1 MTTADRPVFIS
12 YAREDEDLAR
22 SLRDR
27 LSHAGISCFMDTGAI
42 NAGDEWRRILTTA
55 LDSASLVVVIC
66 TGRSVSSVEV
76 TFEWSYALALGVPV
90 VPVLYE
96 TGLNLPGGLAPLDR
110 LSFVDTAHRPWDR
123 LISRAADVVNT
134 GRLTLGQLRRLGIE
148 RVTTGRTNIARQG
161 VCDLLD
167 RTLPD
172 TDMLVVGRSL
182 ESWAREFKAVQDCIN
197 RKRVRA
203 RFALVAPDTAA
214 ADWLVPADYAH
225 LDVVAAIEKFR
236 KISVLPAGGGTF
248 ELYFLPNAPTFSFVH
263 LHDTRGAYGLLEFG
277 AGLSFDERFA
287 MDLRSGDGDG
297 ILASV
302 FKVHD
307 AMLSSRRPALPVT
320 AAS

>member
-1 MTTADRPVFIS
+1 MATADRQIFIS
-12 YAREDEDLAR
+12 YAREDEDFAR

-27 LSHAGISCFMDTGAI
+27 LSHAGIKCFLDTGAI
-42 NAGDEWRRILTTA
+42 NAGDEWRRIVTTA
-55 LDSASLVVVIC
+55 LDAAPMMLVIC
-66 TGRSVSSVEV
+66 TSRSLSSLEV
-76 TFEWSYALALGVPV
+76 TFEWSYALALGVPI

-96 TGLNLPGGLAPLDR
+96 SGLNLPGALAPLER
-110 LSFVDTAHRPWDR
+110 LSFVDAAHRPWDR
-123 LISRAADVVNT
+123 LISRAADAVHSGRVT
-134 GRLTLGQLRRLGIE
+134 LGRLRQLGIE
-148 RVTTGRTNIARQG
+148 RISTGRTEIARQS

-167 RTLPD
+167 RALPG

-182 ESWAREFKAVQDCIN
+182 ESWAREFNAVQNCIN
-197 RKRVRA
+197 RKQVRA

-225 LDVVAAIEKFR
+225 LDVVAAVEKFR
-236 KISVLPAGGGTF
+236 KISAPPSGGGAF

-263 LHDTRGAYGLLEFG
+263 LHDARGAYGLLEFG

-287 MDLRSGDGDG
+287 MDLRAGDGDG

-307 AMLSSRRPALPVT
+307 AMLRSRQPTMSAIAVC
-320 AAS
+320 